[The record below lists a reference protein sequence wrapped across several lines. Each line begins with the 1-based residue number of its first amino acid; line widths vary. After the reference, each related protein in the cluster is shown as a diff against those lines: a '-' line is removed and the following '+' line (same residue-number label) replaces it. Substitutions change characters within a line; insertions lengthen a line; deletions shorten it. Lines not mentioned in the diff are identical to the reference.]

1 MPKHTAF
8 DLAHYELE
16 DDELLQDDILVFVP
30 KNPFRIHPD
39 KNRTS
44 RVLLSRYD
52 DQRWWLINKSI
63 AKAYRVP
70 KLWRAR
76 LYHATL
82 EDGTNFLL
90 PVTEPRSSGS
100 DWHDSLSQAVEL
112 GRKQWVKAISENDCY
127 RIETP
132 NIRRDPR
139 WIDGDWPDFMEVA
152 FQHLR
157 IDADAQARPLFRSR
171 AKSIVTEEA

>member
-1 MPKHTAF
+1 MRKPTAF
-8 DLAHYELE
+8 DMSQYELE
-16 DDELLQDDILVFVP
+16 NDELLQDDILVFVP
-30 KNPFRIHPD
+30 RNPFRVHPN

-52 DQRWWLINKSI
+52 DHRWWLINKLI
-63 AKAYRVP
+63 AKAYRVN

-100 DWHDSLSQAVEL
+100 DWHDSLNQAVEL
-112 GRKQWVKAISENDCY
+112 GRKQWVRAVPEDDCY
-127 RIETP
+127 RLETP
-132 NIRRDPR
+132 NIRREPQ
-139 WIDGDWPDFMEVA
+139 WMEGEWPDFMEVA
-152 FQHLR
+152 FQNLR
-157 IDADAQARPLFRSR
+157 IDTDQHASRLFRPR
-171 AKSIVTEEA
+171 AKSTVTEEE